1 MNAVSTFSL
10 AEALDPLRAQLD
22 LSPSTF
28 DRVVELTRGTRF
40 RTATVRKIAA
50 VVLATLGVVLF
61 FRGDPATD
69 TVAVVVSS
77 RDLTPGQVIADSDVE
92 MREIDSKQ
100 LPEGVVSDTDLVV
113 GRTVAGPI
121 RSGETVTDVR
131 VLSPRLAGLSVGT
144 DDARIV
150 PVRLADAAVADM
162 LRSGDVVDVL
172 TVGPD
177 TSRPDTPH
185 PDTPNESVA
194 DKAPQILAAGAVVA
208 LVTTSESTRNQQEQ
222 VILLALPTPAANVVA
237 AASLSNAIT
246 VTFR

>member
-1 MNAVSTFSL
+1 MPSARSRSPRRS
-10 AEALDPLRAQLD
+10 DPLRAQLD

-50 VVLATLGVVLF
+50 VALAALGVVLF

-69 TVAVVVSS
+69 TVAAVVSS

-92 MREIDSKQ
+92 IREIDSKQ

-177 TSRPDTPH
+177 TSRTDTSR
-185 PDTPNESVA
+185 PDTPNESIA

>member
-1 MNAVSTFSL
+1 MPSARSRSPRRS
-10 AEALDPLRAQLD
+10 DPLRAQLD

-50 VVLATLGVVLF
+50 VALAALGVVLF

-92 MREIDSKQ
+92 IREIDSKQ

-177 TSRPDTPH
+177 TSRTDTSR
-185 PDTPNESVA
+185 PDTPNESIA
-194 DKAPQILAAGAVVA
+194 DQAPQILAAGAVVA

>member
-1 MNAVSTFSL
+1 MPSARSRSPRRS
-10 AEALDPLRAQLD
+10 DPLRAQLD

-40 RTATVRKIAA
+40 RSATVRKIAA

-92 MREIDSKQ
+92 VREIDSKQ

>member
-1 MNAVSTFSL
+1 MPSARSRSPRRS
-10 AEALDPLRAQLD
+10 DPLRAQLD

-50 VVLATLGVVLF
+50 VALAALGVVLF

-69 TVAVVVSS
+69 TVAAVVSS

-92 MREIDSKQ
+92 IREIDSKQ

-177 TSRPDTPH
+177 TSRTDTSR
-185 PDTPNESVA
+185 PDTPNESIA
-194 DKAPQILAAGAVVA
+194 DQAPQILAAGAVVA
-208 LVTTSESTRNQQEQ
+208 LVTTSESTRNQREQ

>member
-1 MNAVSTFSL
+1 M
-10 AEALDPLRAQLD
+10 RAQLD
-22 LSPSTF
+22 LTPSTF

-50 VVLATLGVVLF
+50 VALAALGVVLF

-92 MREIDSKQ
+92 IREIDSKQ

-177 TSRPDTPH
+177 TSRTDTSR
-185 PDTPNESVA
+185 PDTPNESIA

>member
-1 MNAVSTFSL
+1 MPSARSRSPRRS
-10 AEALDPLRAQLD
+10 DPLRAQLD
-22 LSPSTF
+22 LTPSTF

-50 VVLATLGVVLF
+50 VALAALGVVLF

-92 MREIDSKQ
+92 IREIDSKQ

-177 TSRPDTPH
+177 TSRTDTSR
-185 PDTPNESVA
+185 PDTPNESIA

>member
-1 MNAVSTFSL
+1 MPSARSRSPRRS
-10 AEALDPLRAQLD
+10 DPLRAQLD
-22 LSPSTF
+22 LTPSTL

-40 RTATVRKIAA
+40 RPATVRKIAA
-50 VVLATLGVVLF
+50 VALAALGVVLF

-77 RDLTPGQVIADSDVE
+77 RNLTPGQVIANSDVE
-92 MREIDSKQ
+92 IREIDSKQ
-100 LPEGVVSDTDLVV
+100 LPEGVVSDTELVV

-121 RSGETVTDVR
+121 RTGETVTDVR

-150 PVRLADAAVADM
+150 PVRLADAAVADI

-177 TSRPDTPH
+177 TSRSDTSR
-185 PDTPNESVA
+185 PDTPNESIA

>member
-1 MNAVSTFSL
+1 MPSARSRSPRRS
-10 AEALDPLRAQLD
+10 DPLRAQID
-22 LSPSTF
+22 LTPSTL

-40 RTATVRKIAA
+40 RAATVRKIAA
-50 VVLATLGVVLF
+50 VALAALGVVLF

-77 RDLTPGQVIADSDVE
+77 RDLTPGQVIANSDVE
-92 MREIDSKQ
+92 IREIDSKQ
-100 LPEGVVSDTDLVV
+100 LPEGVVSDTGLVV

-131 VLSPRLAGLSVGT
+131 VLSPRLAGLAVGT

-177 TSRPDTPH
+177 TSRTDTSR
-185 PDTPNESVA
+185 PDTPNASIA
-194 DKAPQILAAGAVVA
+194 DTAPQILAAGAVVA

>member
-1 MNAVSTFSL
+1 MPSARSRSPRRS
-10 AEALDPLRAQLD
+10 DPLRAQLD

-40 RTATVRKIAA
+40 RSATVRKIAA

-185 PDTPNESVA
+185 PDTPNESIA

>member
-1 MNAVSTFSL
+1 L
-10 AEALDPLRAQLD
+10 ADLDIRIRD
-22 LSPSTF
+22 HLSGS
-28 DRVVELTRGTRF
+28 E
-40 RTATVRKIAA
+40 IAN
-50 VVLATLGVVLF
+50 
-61 FRGDPATD
+61 
-69 TVAVVVSS
+69 
-77 RDLTPGQVIADSDVE
+77 SDVE
-92 MREIDSKQ
+92 IREIDSKQ
-100 LPEGVVSDTDLVV
+100 LPEGVVSDTGLVV

-121 RSGETVTDVR
+121 RTGETVTDVR

-177 TSRPDTPH
+177 TSRTDTSH
-185 PDTPNESVA
+185 PDTPNESIA

-208 LVTTSESTRNQQEQ
+208 LVTKSESTRNQQEQ

>member
-1 MNAVSTFSL
+1 M
-10 AEALDPLRAQLD
+10 RAQLD
-22 LSPSTF
+22 LTPNTF
-28 DRVVELTRGTRF
+28 YRVVELTRGTRF
-40 RTATVRKIAA
+40 RSATVRKIAA

-92 MREIDSKQ
+92 VREIDSKQ

>member
-1 MNAVSTFSL
+1 MPSARSRSPRRS
-10 AEALDPLRAQLD
+10 DPLRAQLD
-22 LSPSTF
+22 LTPSTF

-50 VVLATLGVVLF
+50 VALAALGVVLF

-69 TVAVVVSS
+69 TVAAVVSS

-92 MREIDSKQ
+92 IREIDSKQ

-177 TSRPDTPH
+177 TSRTDTSR
-185 PDTPNESVA
+185 PDTPNESIA
-194 DKAPQILAAGAVVA
+194 DQAPQILAAGAVVA

>member
-1 MNAVSTFSL
+1 MPSARSRSPRRS
-10 AEALDPLRAQLD
+10 DPLRAQLD
-22 LSPSTF
+22 LTPSTF

-50 VVLATLGVVLF
+50 VALAALGVVLF

-92 MREIDSKQ
+92 IREIDSKQ

-162 LRSGDVVDVL
+162 LRTGDVVDVL

-177 TSRPDTPH
+177 TSRTDTSR
-185 PDTPNESVA
+185 PDTPNESIA

>member
-1 MNAVSTFSL
+1 MPSARSRSPRRS
-10 AEALDPLRAQLD
+10 DPLRAQLD
-22 LSPSTF
+22 LTPSTF

-50 VVLATLGVVLF
+50 VALAALGVVLF

-92 MREIDSKQ
+92 IREIDSKQ

-177 TSRPDTPH
+177 TSRTDTSR
-185 PDTPNESVA
+185 PDTPNESIA
-194 DKAPQILAAGAVVA
+194 DQAPQILAAGAVVA

>member
-1 MNAVSTFSL
+1 MPSVRSRSPRRSH
-10 AEALDPLRAQLD
+10 PLRAQLD
-22 LSPSTF
+22 LTPNTF

-40 RTATVRKIAA
+40 RSATVRKIAA

-92 MREIDSKQ
+92 VREIDSKQ

-185 PDTPNESVA
+185 PDTPNESIA

>member
-1 MNAVSTFSL
+1 MPSARSRSPRRS
-10 AEALDPLRAQLD
+10 DPLRAQLD

-131 VLSPRLAGLSVGT
+131 VLNRRLAGLSVGT

-208 LVTTSESTRNQQEQ
+208 LVTTSESARNQQEQ

>member
-1 MNAVSTFSL
+1 MPSVRSRSPRRSH
-10 AEALDPLRAQLD
+10 PLRAQLD

-40 RTATVRKIAA
+40 RSATVRKIAA

-92 MREIDSKQ
+92 VREIDSKQ

>member
-1 MNAVSTFSL
+1 MPSARSRSPRRS
-10 AEALDPLRAQLD
+10 DPLRAQLD

-162 LRSGDVVDVL
+162 LRSGDIVDVL

-185 PDTPNESVA
+185 PDTPNESIA

-208 LVTTSESTRNQQEQ
+208 LVTTSESTRNQQDQ

>member
-1 MNAVSTFSL
+1 MPSARSRSPRRS
-10 AEALDPLRAQLD
+10 DPLRAQLD

-177 TSRPDTPH
+177 TSRTDTSR
-185 PDTPNESVA
+185 PDTPNESIA

>member
-1 MNAVSTFSL
+1 MPSARSRSPRRS
-10 AEALDPLRAQLD
+10 DPLRAQLD

>member
-1 MNAVSTFSL
+1 MPSARSRSPRRS
-10 AEALDPLRAQLD
+10 DPLRAQLD

-50 VVLATLGVVLF
+50 VALAALGVVLF

-92 MREIDSKQ
+92 IREIDSKQ

-177 TSRPDTPH
+177 TSRTDTSR
-185 PDTPNESVA
+185 PDTPNESIA

>member
-1 MNAVSTFSL
+1 MPSARSRSPRRSV
-10 AEALDPLRAQLD
+10 PLRAQLD
-22 LSPSTF
+22 LTPSTF

-50 VVLATLGVVLF
+50 VALTALGVVLF

-69 TVAVVVSS
+69 TVSVVVSS

-92 MREIDSKQ
+92 IREIDSKQ

-177 TSRPDTPH
+177 TSRTDTSH
-185 PDTPNESVA
+185 PDTPNESIA

>member
-1 MNAVSTFSL
+1 MPSARSRSPRRS
-10 AEALDPLRAQLD
+10 DPLRAQLD

-61 FRGDPATD
+61 YRGDPATD

-162 LRSGDVVDVL
+162 LRSGDIVDVL

>member
-1 MNAVSTFSL
+1 M
-10 AEALDPLRAQLD
+10 RAQLD

-92 MREIDSKQ
+92 VREIDSKQ

-177 TSRPDTPH
+177 TSRSDTPH
-185 PDTPNESVA
+185 PDTPNESIA
-194 DKAPQILAAGAVVA
+194 DKAPQILAAGAVVT

>member
-1 MNAVSTFSL
+1 MPSARSRSPRRS
-10 AEALDPLRAQLD
+10 DPLRAQLD

-150 PVRLADAAVADM
+150 PVRLADVAVADM
-162 LRSGDVVDVL
+162 LRSGDIVDVL

>member
-1 MNAVSTFSL
+1 M
-10 AEALDPLRAQLD
+10 RAQLD
-22 LSPSTF
+22 LTPNTF

-40 RTATVRKIAA
+40 RSATVRKIAA

-92 MREIDSKQ
+92 VREIDSKQ

-194 DKAPQILAAGAVVA
+194 DTAPQIPAAGAVVA
-208 LVTTSESTRNQQEQ
+208 VVTTSESTRTQQEQ

>member
-1 MNAVSTFSL
+1 M
-10 AEALDPLRAQLD
+10 RAQLD
-22 LSPSTF
+22 LTPNTF

-40 RTATVRKIAA
+40 RSATVRKIAA

-100 LPEGVVSDTDLVV
+100 LPEEVVSDTDLVV

>member
-1 MNAVSTFSL
+1 MPSARSRSPRRS
-10 AEALDPLRAQLD
+10 DPLRAQLD

-92 MREIDSKQ
+92 VREIDSKQ

>member
-1 MNAVSTFSL
+1 MPSARSRSPRRS
-10 AEALDPLRAQLD
+10 DPLRAQLD
-22 LSPSTF
+22 LTPSTF

-50 VVLATLGVVLF
+50 VALAALGVVLF

-92 MREIDSKQ
+92 IREIDSKQ

-177 TSRPDTPH
+177 TSRTDTSR
-185 PDTPNESVA
+185 PDTPNESIA
-194 DKAPQILAAGAVVA
+194 DKTPQILAAGAVVA

>member
-1 MNAVSTFSL
+1 MPSARSRSPRRS
-10 AEALDPLRAQLD
+10 DPLRAQLD

-208 LVTTSESTRNQQEQ
+208 LVTTSESTRTQQEQ

>member
-1 MNAVSTFSL
+1 MPSARSRSPRRS
-10 AEALDPLRAQLD
+10 DPLRAQLD

-50 VVLATLGVVLF
+50 VTLAALGVVLF

-69 TVAVVVSS
+69 TVAAVVSS

-92 MREIDSKQ
+92 IREIDSKQ

-177 TSRPDTPH
+177 TSRTDTSH
-185 PDTPNESVA
+185 PDTPNESIA

>member
-1 MNAVSTFSL
+1 MPPARSRSPRRS
-10 AEALDPLRAQLD
+10 DPRRAQTD

>member
-1 MNAVSTFSL
+1 MPSARSRSPRRS
-10 AEALDPLRAQLD
+10 DPLRAQLD
-22 LSPSTF
+22 LTPSTF

-50 VVLATLGVVLF
+50 VALATLGVVLY

-92 MREIDSKQ
+92 IREIDSKQ

-177 TSRPDTPH
+177 TSRTDTSR
-185 PDTPNESVA
+185 PDTPNESIA

>member
-1 MNAVSTFSL
+1 MPSARSRSPRRS
-10 AEALDPLRAQLD
+10 DPLRAQLD

-61 FRGDPATD
+61 FRGDLATD

>member
-1 MNAVSTFSL
+1 MPSVRSRSPRRSH
-10 AEALDPLRAQLD
+10 PLRAQLD
-22 LSPSTF
+22 LTPNTF
-28 DRVVELTRGTRF
+28 DRLVELSRGTRF
-40 RTATVRKIAA
+40 RSATVRKIAA
-50 VVLATLGVVLF
+50 VALATLGVVLF

-69 TVAVVVSS
+69 TVAVVVSN

-92 MREIDSKQ
+92 VREIDSKH

-150 PVRLADAAVADM
+150 PVRLADAAVADI

-177 TSRPDTPH
+177 TPRS
-185 PDTPNESVA
+185 DTPNESIA

>member
-1 MNAVSTFSL
+1 MPSARTRSPRRS
-10 AEALDPLRAQLD
+10 DPLRAQLD
-22 LSPSTF
+22 LTPSTL

-50 VVLATLGVVLF
+50 VALAALGVVLF

-77 RDLTPGQVIADSDVE
+77 RDLTPGQVIANSDVE
-92 MREIDSKQ
+92 IREIDSKQ
-100 LPEGVVSDTDLVV
+100 LPEGVVSDTGLVV

-121 RSGETVTDVR
+121 RTGETVTDVR

-177 TSRPDTPH
+177 TSRTDTSH
-185 PDTPNESVA
+185 PDTPNESIA

-208 LVTTSESTRNQQEQ
+208 LVTKSESTRNQQEQ

>member
-1 MNAVSTFSL
+1 MPSARSRSPRRS
-10 AEALDPLRAQLD
+10 DPLRAQLD
-22 LSPSTF
+22 LTPSTF

-50 VVLATLGVVLF
+50 VALAALGVVLF

-92 MREIDSKQ
+92 IREIDSKQ

-177 TSRPDTPH
+177 TSRTDTSH
-185 PDTPNESVA
+185 PDTPNESIA
-194 DKAPQILAAGAVVA
+194 DQAPQILAAGAVVA

>member
-1 MNAVSTFSL
+1 MPSARSRSPRRS
-10 AEALDPLRAQLD
+10 DPLRAQLD

-177 TSRPDTPH
+177 TSRSDTPH

>member
-1 MNAVSTFSL
+1 MPSARSRSPRRS
-10 AEALDPLRAQLD
+10 DPLRAQLD
-22 LSPSTF
+22 LTPSTF

-50 VVLATLGVVLF
+50 VALAALGVVLF

-69 TVAVVVSS
+69 TVSAVVSS

-92 MREIDSKQ
+92 IREIDSKQ
-100 LPEGVVSDTDLVV
+100 LPEGIVSDTDLVV

-172 TVGPD
+172 TVGPGTSRTD
-177 TSRPDTPH
+177 TSRPDTP
-185 PDTPNESVA
+185 NESIA
-194 DKAPQILAAGAVVA
+194 DQAPQILAAGAVVA